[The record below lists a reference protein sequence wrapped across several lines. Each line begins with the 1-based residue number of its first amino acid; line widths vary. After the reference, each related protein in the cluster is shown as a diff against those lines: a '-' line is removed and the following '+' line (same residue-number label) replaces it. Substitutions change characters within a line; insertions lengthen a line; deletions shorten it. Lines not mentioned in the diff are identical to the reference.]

1 MKKLKLERTIFLVC
15 TIICLVAI
23 VITGLDA
30 KAAQA
35 EIEELQYINSRQAAQ
50 IKDKQ
55 EQIEVLKIIL
65 ENQEPEPEPEKQYIG
80 EFEITYYTAG
90 PESTGKY
97 PGHPEYGITASGSMV
112 EEGRTI
118 AADENPPLTIE
129 ELKKMEGE
137 PVWTIENGVETGV
150 WEIVGDYT
158 EYIVDRDIITMCNL
172 EDGCYDVYA
181 DLYGKTWL
189 AYRRKPEEEK

>member
-1 MKKLKLERTIFLVC
+1 MIKKLKIERTTFLTC
-15 TIICLVAI
+15 LIICLVTL
-23 VITGLDA
+23 VMTGLDA

-55 EQIEVLKIIL
+55 EQIEVLEIML
-65 ENQEPEPEPEKQYIG
+65 ENQEPEPEKQYIG

-90 PESTGKY
+90 YESTGKH

-118 AADENPPLTIE
+118 AADWNVLPVGTVVYIDGIGERVVEDTGGAIVDKSIDVYVEN
-129 ELKKMEGE
+129 
-137 PVWTIENGVETGV
+137 VETALKGGRHMADV
-150 WEIVGDYT
+150 WIV
-158 EYIVDRDIITMCNL
+158 
-172 EDGCYDVYA
+172 
-181 DLYGKTWL
+181 
-189 AYRRKPEEEK
+189 EEEK